1 MLSIASKIIR
11 RHFWNLYDYLKSV
24 LLNDGNTHQSNDW
37 YSRSNWS
44 SRGSK
49 TTKQEKKILEARKRT
64 NRKLTEPAHSVTR
77 NMLPAGGEQSSN
89 CAITTS
95 DITSPSF
102 YKQVFTLKTTNT
114 LVSNMYNMYFT
125 VPSQYV
131 CLTVRSFCFVVLFG
145 HNCFISASFT
155 LKLSIRF

>member
-1 MLSIASKIIR
+1 MVTLTNLTTRIPDQIGVPEEAKQRSRKKKSSK
-11 RHFWNLYDYLKSV
+11 
-24 LLNDGNTHQSNDW
+24 
-37 YSRSNWS
+37 
-44 SRGSK
+44 RGR
-49 TTKQEKKILEARKRT
+49 A
-64 NRKLTEPAHSVTR
+64 LTENSLNPLILTL
-77 NMLPAGGEQSSN
+77 NMLPAGGDQSSN

-102 YKQVFTLKTTNT
+102 YTQVFTLKTTNT

>member
-95 DITSPSF
+95 VWYHISF
-102 YKQVFTLKTTNT
+102 FLYASV
-114 LVSNMYNMYFT
+114 YFKDNKYFGI
-125 VPSQYV
+125 QYV
-131 CLTVRSFCFVVLFG
+131 EYVLYCTVAVCLLNRSILLFCRSFR
-145 HNCFISASFT
+145 S
-155 LKLSIRF
+155 